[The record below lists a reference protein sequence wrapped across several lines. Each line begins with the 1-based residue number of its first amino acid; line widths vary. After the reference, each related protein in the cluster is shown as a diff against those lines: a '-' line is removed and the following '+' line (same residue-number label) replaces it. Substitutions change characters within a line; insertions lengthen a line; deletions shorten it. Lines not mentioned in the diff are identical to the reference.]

1 MAVEARDG
9 YELKEGETP
18 YRSAFEGETG
28 VLRHKKSYPWRVY
41 DSNSTP

>member
-9 YELKEGETP
+9 YELKEVETP
-18 YRSAFEGETG
+18 YRSAFEGEMG
-28 VLRHKKSYPWRVY
+28 VLRQKDTYPCRVY